1 MEFRYNEGA
10 ADLPPRGGLVGAT
23 KSAVDVGLEF
33 EFEYHAMLKPPVE
46 IGPCPY
52 GTRRFYEAVGGEVT
66 GERISGRVLS
76 GGGDWILIGPDGWGR
91 LDVRAQIQTADNA
104 LIFMS
109 YFGVFE
115 RNDAVRRATETGG
128 GTDYEE
134 HYFRTAPRLETG
146 DARYAWLNQTL
157 FVAQGRIYPGG
168 DVQYRVFRVT

>member
-1 MEFRYNEGA
+1 
-10 ADLPPRGGLVGAT
+10 VGAT

-109 YFGVFE
+109 YFGVLE

-128 GTDYEE
+128 GTDYENTT
-134 HYFRTAPRLETG
+134 FAPRLG
-146 DARYAWLNQTL
+146 SRPATL
-157 FVAQGRIYPGG
+157 ATPGSIKHCSSLKAG
-168 DVQYRVFRVT
+168 STPAVTCSTESFA